1 MSPPRL
7 AAAANAPTTRPRMQ
21 RDYTIQG
28 GITLVQPPHE
38 LDLHN
43 DFAFLGLEYSIEQR
57 TAVLR
62 WRRREGT
69 WVRPTLPASA
79 SITFQDVHELRIL
92 PRDPEMPFTEDDCVS
107 DIGYWTDE
115 EWASGVVLE
124 SPTQA
129 PPPHWLTAI
138 EFQSGAVIAVQA
150 GAARATIEA

>member
-79 SITFQDVHELRIL
+79 SITFQDVRELRI
-92 PRDPEMPFTEDDCVS
+92 PRHRSAEQRIAALRALVHKVLSIVPF
-107 DIGYWTDE
+107 
-115 EWASGVVLE
+115 A
-124 SPTQA
+124 
-129 PPPHWLTAI
+129 
-138 EFQSGAVIAVQA
+138 
-150 GAARATIEA
+150 